1 MLPISSARP
10 SLSPVHQTPV
20 SSSILTQCPHS
31 RKATISLTSASSPR
45 KLPRR
50 RLWPTFACPFR
61 ETRRGWH
68 GCPEQLVGIAGGLA
82 IDAQQRAV
90 TAGLVD
96 TGGGGTIAFALTRH
110 L

>member
-1 MLPISSARP
+1 MANIRLSVSRISA
-10 SLSPVHQTPV
+10 
-20 SSSILTQCPHS
+20 
-31 RKATISLTSASSPR
+31 
-45 KLPRR
+45 
-50 RLWPTFACPFR
+50 
-61 ETRRGWH
+61 GWH
-68 GCPEQLVGIAGGLA
+68 GCPEQLVGIAGDLA